1 MALSRNHCILVVKEG
16 VPVKVKEEV
25 LLTLMSS
32 SSDLAVPL
40 IPPYVI

>member
-25 LLTLMSS
+25 LLTLMSL
-32 SSDLAVPL
+32 DICILMEF
-40 IPPYVI
+40 